1 MSPAL
6 NPAPR
11 GSPPLSL
18 PAYAAELAKGRRRGM
33 RPQTRN
39 ERLGRPAEPG
49 LDDEVIVIVTD
60 RWKLAKGVRDL
71 GLTAV
76 VIEPG
81 PMYDFSFLK
90 GWVACAITERRFP
103 GLKQQLRDAG
113 AVVATHTHDWAE
125 EEARVASILAGRGG
139 AG

>member
-1 MSPAL
+1 MTSASHSAL
-6 NPAPR
+6 R
-11 GSPPLSL
+11 SSL
-18 PAYAAELAKGRRRGM
+18 PAYAAELAKGRRRGL

-39 ERLGRPAEPG
+39 ERLGRPSRPG

-60 RWKLAKGVRDL
+60 RWKLAKGVREL

-81 PMYDFSFLK
+81 PMYDFKFLR
-90 GWVACAITERRFP
+90 GWVACAVTEKPFP

-113 AVVATHTHDWAE
+113 ATVATHTHDWAE
-125 EEARVASILAGRGG
+125 EEARVDAILAAQRE
-139 AG
+139 AA

>member
-1 MSPAL
+1 MNDGMA
-6 NPAPR
+6 
-11 GSPPLSL
+11 L
-18 PAYAAELAKGRRRGM
+18 PAYAGELAHARRRGL

-39 ERLGRPAEPG
+39 ERLGRPAAPG
-49 LDDEVIVIVTD
+49 LDGEVIVIVTD
-60 RWKLAKGVRDL
+60 RWRLAKGVRAL

-90 GWVACAITERRFP
+90 GWVACAVTEGRFP

-113 AVVATHTHDWAE
+113 AAVAIHSHDWAE
-125 EEARVASILAGRGG
+125 EEERVAAILARRRR
-139 AG
+139 AA